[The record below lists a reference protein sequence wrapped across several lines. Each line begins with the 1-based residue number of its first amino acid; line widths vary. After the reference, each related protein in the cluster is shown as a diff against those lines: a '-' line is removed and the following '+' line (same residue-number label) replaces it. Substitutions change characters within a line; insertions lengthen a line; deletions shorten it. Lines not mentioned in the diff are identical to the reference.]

1 MDFFAEFPGRLEKM
15 VNMLDAEDGVVVE
28 EFSIR
33 PPLPVEGIEKVVA
46 SAKEEGIEVPGDVLS
61 FYSVCNGFTLKWN
74 LKKMKE
80 ELDTEVVGT
89 ANVLPMEKVF
99 SDWDGFL
106 YFSDEPEI
114 NERDG
119 YDLTK
124 AKVFD
129 AFIAEAGVLLYFGE
143 RPGYEVLYHYYGE
156 EVLPTGW
163 SLKGYLDNLLRMKA
177 LWYWQPALIEAEG
190 DVLKALGES
199 DLYPDFEALGLDSL
213 VRSLLLKEV

>member
-1 MDFFAEFPGRLEKM
+1 MDFFAEFLGRLEEVVKI
-15 VNMLDAEDGVVVE
+15 LEAEDGVGVE
-28 EFSIR
+28 EVSIR
-33 PPLPVEGIEKVVA
+33 SPLPAEGIEKVVA
-46 SAKEEGIEVPGDVLS
+46 SAKEDGIEIPEDVLS

-129 AFIAEAGVLLYFGE
+129 AFIAEAGVLLYFGGS
-143 RPGYEVLYHYYGE
+143 PGYEVLYHYYGE

-190 DVLKALGES
+190 DVLKAFVES
-199 DLYPDFEALGLDSL
+199 DLYPDFEALGLDGL
-213 VRSLLLKEV
+213 VRDLLLKEV